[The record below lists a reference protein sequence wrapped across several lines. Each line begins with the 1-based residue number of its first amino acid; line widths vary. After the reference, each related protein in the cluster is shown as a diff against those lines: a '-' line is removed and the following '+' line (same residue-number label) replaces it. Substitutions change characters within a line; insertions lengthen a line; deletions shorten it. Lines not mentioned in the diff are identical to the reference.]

1 MFQSD
6 SVFVGIDPTSAQ
18 KSFTFAALDKD
29 LNLLT
34 LTEGE
39 IQDVVAFLLGQSSA
53 VVAVNSPS
61 GINRGIVRQRIQREM
76 PATHQIRGA
85 DMRLAEYQLRN
96 SGIAVTG
103 TPASIALCPAWMQLG
118 FEVFRALENLGF
130 RQYPATFS
138 AFQVMETHPHACFC
152 VLGGGLPLSKPSLEG
167 RLQRQLI
174 LYDRGIGIRDPMEF
188 FEEIT
193 RYKLAKGVWPIELL
207 YLPEQ
212 LDALAAAFTAYQAIR
227 QPEKVFTVGDAGEG
241 IIVVPDSE
249 LKEMY

>member
-61 GINRGIVRQRIQREM
+61 GINRGIVSQRIQREM
-76 PATHQIRGA
+76 PAAHQIRGA

-103 TPASIALCPAWMQLG
+103 TP
-118 FEVFRALENLGF
+118 
-130 RQYPATFS
+130 
-138 AFQVMETHPHACFC
+138 
-152 VLGGGLPLSKPSLEG
+152 
-167 RLQRQLI
+167 
-174 LYDRGIGIRDPMEF
+174 
-188 FEEIT
+188 
-193 RYKLAKGVWPIELL
+193 
-207 YLPEQ
+207 
-212 LDALAAAFTAYQAIR
+212 
-227 QPEKVFTVGDAGEG
+227 
-241 IIVVPDSE
+241 
-249 LKEMY
+249 